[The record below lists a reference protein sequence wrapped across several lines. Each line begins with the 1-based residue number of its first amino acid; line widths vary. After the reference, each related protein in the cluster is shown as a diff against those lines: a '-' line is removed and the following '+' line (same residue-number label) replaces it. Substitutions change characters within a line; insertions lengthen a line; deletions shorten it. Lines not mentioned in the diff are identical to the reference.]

1 MNPHKVILDSDLA
14 ESLWRLPSRSRRE
27 ILAIFEKLADYPLTG
42 VEDQIRATDGRMIQ
56 RARFNKWRI
65 CFWIDGPVD
74 EVRIVTSPATSTGIS
89 ELNAPRYSNAPRYD
103 MLGRPAPRTDADG
116 VFIDRFKRIR
126 VQ

>member
-1 MNPHKVILDSDLA
+1 VNPHKVILDSDLA

-74 EVRIVTSPATSTGIS
+74 EVRIVEVSRS
-89 ELNAPRYSNAPRYD
+89 R
-103 MLGRPAPRTDADG
+103 
-116 VFIDRFKRIR
+116 
-126 VQ
+126 

>member
-1 MNPHKVILDSDLA
+1 MNPYKVILDSDLA

-74 EVRIVTSPATSTGIS
+74 EVRIVEVSRA
-89 ELNAPRYSNAPRYD
+89 
-103 MLGRPAPRTDADG
+103 
-116 VFIDRFKRIR
+116 K
-126 VQ
+126 

>member
-74 EVRIVTSPATSTGIS
+74 EVRIVEVSRS
-89 ELNAPRYSNAPRYD
+89 R
-103 MLGRPAPRTDADG
+103 
-116 VFIDRFKRIR
+116 
-126 VQ
+126 

>member
-56 RARFNKWRI
+56 RARFNKWRV

-74 EVRIVTSPATSTGIS
+74 EVRIVEVSRA
-89 ELNAPRYSNAPRYD
+89 
-103 MLGRPAPRTDADG
+103 
-116 VFIDRFKRIR
+116 K
-126 VQ
+126 

>member
-1 MNPHKVILDSDLA
+1 MKPHKVILDSDLA

-56 RARFNKWRI
+56 RARFNKWRV

-74 EVRIVTSPATSTGIS
+74 EVRIVEVSRA
-89 ELNAPRYSNAPRYD
+89 R
-103 MLGRPAPRTDADG
+103 
-116 VFIDRFKRIR
+116 
-126 VQ
+126 

>member
-1 MNPHKVILDSDLA
+1 MNPYKVILDSDLA

-56 RARFNKWRI
+56 RARFNKWRV

-74 EVRIVTSPATSTGIS
+74 EVRIVEVSRA
-89 ELNAPRYSNAPRYD
+89 
-103 MLGRPAPRTDADG
+103 
-116 VFIDRFKRIR
+116 K
-126 VQ
+126 

>member
-74 EVRIVTSPATSTGIS
+74 EVRIVEVSRA
-89 ELNAPRYSNAPRYD
+89 R
-103 MLGRPAPRTDADG
+103 
-116 VFIDRFKRIR
+116 
-126 VQ
+126 